1 MRDSLK
7 EHVDAY
13 EKDFELY
20 PFDANDWDKIANRL
34 DPPKRKYRGW
44 LLGVA
49 ASLAVIFISTVLVFT
64 NSDNTPISE
73 VAEMEGF
80 YQEAINQK
88 ISLVKNQL
96 DDDRILEDLNA
107 MDDAFADLKSDLE
120 DNVDNEE
127 VIMAM
132 MENYRLKLQILEE
145 ILSKLEK
152 EERDASL

>member
-1 MRDSLK
+1 
-7 EHVDAY
+7 
-13 EKDFELY
+13 
-20 PFDANDWDKIANRL
+20 
-34 DPPKRKYRGW
+34 
-44 LLGVA
+44 
-49 ASLAVIFISTVLVFT
+49 
-64 NSDNTPISE
+64 
-73 VAEMEGF
+73 
-80 YQEAINQK
+80 
-88 ISLVKNQL
+88 LVKNQL